1 MNNSE
6 STSNL
11 ENGENSDDIHQNIS
25 SSQTTQRLSILSIN
39 FSQSASTKLKH
50 LTKNTNN
57 WHLTILPALLCFY
70 SLLKEI
76 KVGEPFL
83 FKYQTEYLNLTA
95 EQITGE
101 IYPFTPYAYMTA
113 LVPIFL
119 FTDLFLYKPTMFVE
133 IIGQI
138 IFRSTLVFGG
148 SIISQIIGQISYGI
162 ASASEI
168 AFFSYIY
175 ARLEKEQFKTLTSWT
190 RAGTMAGR
198 TTGYLFSQFLILSN
212 LSDLFILN
220 IIALVMPCFVLII
233 CFILP
238 RVHWKVMV
246 KRIIETKSNKIKN
259 INSSENKQ
267 IPLNYS
273 QYLQFRIRKLHSEFI
288 KIYSVGH
295 IKKWSIWWAMTTC
308 MSLQVALFSQTLW
321 GEVQKGENSQNPLNG
336 FAEASYTA
344 TATLAILALNSFPL
358 DWDKWGEIALVFIS
372 SIDAAM
378 LIIYANTN
386 SIWIMYLCYIGY
398 RSLYQ
403 VMITIA
409 QWNIAKKMLCESYG
423 LVFGVNSFIALF
435 LQSVLT
441 FVVTDKR
448 GLGLHVR
455 QQYLIYG
462 FMHFF
467 IALIF
472 LFSVIFTFI
481 GYFYGK
487 IIKRK
492 SKISSNNFGTQQL
505 STIDLTSKENDY
517 SNNCSDTDS
526 DKSGGGNSSINNNN
540 ITITSSC
547 ENIRRY

>member
-6 STSNL
+6 STCNL
-11 ENGENSDDIHQNIS
+11 ENAENNEDAHQNLS
-25 SSQTTQRLSILSIN
+25 NSQSTQRLSISTLSIN
-39 FSQSASTKLKH
+39 FSQSASTRLKQINKN
-50 LTKNTNN
+50 TKNWRITM
-57 WHLTILPALLCFY
+57 LPALLCFY
-70 SLLKEI
+70 SLVKEI
-76 KVGEPFL
+76 KVGEPYL

-95 EQITGE
+95 DQITGV
-101 IYPFTPYAYMTA
+101 IYPYTPYAYMTA

-138 IFRSTLVFGG
+138 VFRSTLVFGG
-148 SIISQIIGQISYGI
+148 SVISQIIGQISYGI

-175 ARLEKEQFKTLTSWT
+175 ARLEKEQFRSLTSWT

-198 TTGYLFSQFLILSN
+198 TTGYLFAQFLVLSH
-212 LSDLFILN
+212 LSDLRTLN
-220 IIALVMPCFVLII
+220 IIALTMPCFVLII

-246 KRIIETKSNKIKN
+246 TRMLEAKSNKIHN
-259 INSSENKQ
+259 INSSEKKD
-267 IPLNYS
+267 IPLNYR
-273 QYLQFRIRKLHSEFI
+273 QYLHFRTRRLHSEFI

-295 IKKWSIWWAMTTC
+295 IRKWSVWWAMTTC

-321 GEVQKGENSQNPLNG
+321 GEVQQGENGQSPFNG
-336 FAEASYTA
+336 FAEATYTA
-344 TATLAILALNSFPL
+344 TATLAILALNAFPL
-358 DWDKWGEIALVFIS
+358 DWDKWGEIALVLIS
-372 SIDAAM
+372 SIDALM
-378 LIIYANTN
+378 LIIYANTE
-386 SIWIMYLCYIGY
+386 SIWTMYLCYIGY

-423 LVFGVNSFIALF
+423 LVFGVNSFIALC
-435 LQSVLT
+435 LQSLLT
-441 FVVTDKR
+441 VVVTDER
-448 GLGLHVR
+448 GLGLKVR

-462 FMHFF
+462 FMHFV

-472 LFSVIFTFI
+472 LLSVIFTVV

-487 IIKRK
+487 CVKRT
-492 SKISSNNFGTQQL
+492 SKISSSNISNTFGNQQL
-505 STIDLTSKENDY
+505 STADLTSKEDLENDY
-517 SNNCSDTDS
+517 HDITDS
-526 DKSGGGNSSINNNN
+526 AASSPNN
-540 ITITSSC
+540 TITTNPC
-547 ENIRRY
+547 EDTRQR

>member
-6 STSNL
+6 STCNL
-11 ENGENSDDIHQNIS
+11 ENAENNEDAHQNLS
-25 SSQTTQRLSILSIN
+25 NSQSTQRLSISTLSIN
-39 FSQSASTKLKH
+39 ISQSASTRLKQINKN
-50 LTKNTNN
+50 TKNWRITM
-57 WHLTILPALLCFY
+57 LPALLCFY
-70 SLLKEI
+70 SLVKEI
-76 KVGEPFL
+76 KVGEPYL

-95 EQITGE
+95 DQITGV
-101 IYPFTPYAYMTA
+101 IYPYTPYAYMTA

-138 IFRSTLVFGG
+138 VFRSTLVFGG
-148 SIISQIIGQISYGI
+148 SVISQIIGQISYGI

-175 ARLEKEQFKTLTSWT
+175 ARLEKEQFRSLTSWT

-198 TTGYLFSQFLILSN
+198 TTGYLFAQFLVLSH
-212 LSDLFILN
+212 LRDLRTLN
-220 IIALVMPCFVLII
+220 IIALIMPCFVLII

-246 KRIIETKSNKIKN
+246 TRMLEAKSNKIHN
-259 INSSENKQ
+259 INSSEKKY
-267 IPLNYS
+267 IPLNYR
-273 QYLQFRIRKLHSEFI
+273 QYLHFRTRRLHSEFI

-295 IKKWSIWWAMTTC
+295 IRKWSVWWAMTTC

-321 GEVQKGENSQNPLNG
+321 GEVQKGENGQNPFNG
-336 FAEASYTA
+336 FAEATYTA
-344 TATLAILALNSFPL
+344 TATLAILALNAFPL
-358 DWDKWGEIALVFIS
+358 DWDKWGEIALVLIS
-372 SIDAAM
+372 SIDALM
-378 LIIYANTN
+378 LIIYANTE

-423 LVFGVNSFIALF
+423 LVFGVNSFIALC
-435 LQSVLT
+435 LQSLLT
-441 FVVTDKR
+441 LVVTDER
-448 GLGLHVR
+448 GFGLNVR

-462 FMHFF
+462 FMHFV

-472 LFSVIFTFI
+472 LLSVIFTVV
-481 GYFYGK
+481 GYCYRK
-487 IIKRK
+487 CISKRT
-492 SKISSNNFGTQQL
+492 SKISSSNISNTFGNQQL
-505 STIDLTSKENDY
+505 STADLTSKEDLENDY
-517 SNNCSDTDS
+517 HESTDS
-526 DKSGGGNSSINNNN
+526 SASTPSN
-540 ITITSSC
+540 TITTNSC
-547 ENIRRY
+547 EHIRQR